1 MCNECN
7 EHRLRAMWVPARK
20 VLKVYFCGSFRPEL
34 SKLSADYFCITLFA
48 DRGGECACA
57 VPVLPIHVH
66 VHVQRE
72 MRPLD
77 WSCLCFALGP
87 PKVWPIMR
95 PYSPL
100 HMRMET
106 GNSSHQPTAK
116 RFWQSSGLLSKR
128 HQNRR
133 TDDMRHSTT
142 RACFASCVV
151 DSQGEGMG
159 GSPSASPRH
168 ERRTAQTHR
177 VSPGGGVPCRRVI
190 ASGAK
195 RSQFNTLR

>member
-1 MCNECN
+1 
-7 EHRLRAMWVPARK
+7 VPARK

-116 RFWQSSGLLSKR
+116 RFWQSSCIG
-128 HQNRR
+128 
-133 TDDMRHSTT
+133 STG
-142 RACFASCVV
+142 FILY
-151 DSQGEGMG
+151 
-159 GSPSASPRH
+159 SPAV
-168 ERRTAQTHR
+168 TVKIQLD
-177 VSPGGGVPCRRVI
+177 VPEQ
-190 ASGAK
+190 AK
-195 RSQFNTLR
+195 A